1 LKQVPEE
8 VTQVR
13 WGRLIPEWCLAAGQ
27 SLEKRDDVAGRD
39 CAQVDLRVAETE
51 VEKPIGKTPTVT
63 NRSLAQSSLSTE
75 IILVVTPQLA
85 AGEFSHSWHR
95 RLHDASLHE
104 IANEASDDEHGVLA
118 SITMPVRAQYQF
130 GRDLRRQLVER
141 QTVPD
146 HELTEPAD

>member
-1 LKQVPEE
+1 MQSARLKQVPEE

-75 IILVVTPQLA
+75 ITLVVTPQLA
-85 AGEFSHSWHR
+85 PATSPHRCPR
-95 RLHDASLHE
+95 RLQPPPLH
-104 IANEASDDEHGVLA
+104 
-118 SITMPVRAQYQF
+118 
-130 GRDLRRQLVER
+130 
-141 QTVPD
+141 
-146 HELTEPAD
+146 